1 MVSLP
6 QPSELPYRVA
16 QTGVAHHR
24 RSMQRYR
31 YDRYGIL
38 NILEAAATLGMKM
51 NCVLPHLQ
59 WFEHHIKTVIY
70 RG

>member
-38 NILEAAATLGMKM
+38 NILEAAATLGMK
-51 NCVLPHLQ
+51 
-59 WFEHHIKTVIY
+59 
-70 RG
+70 